1 MEFQSPPK
9 SVWSTFKNAYLRKR
23 NLRSFWNK
31 LDKKN
36 LSQELMNTMNCFL
49 LSESY
54 NWTSKFWRHLIIKH
68 LKFLSDKSASNNYQ
82 NTISQE
88 YAGFTYINEALI
100 KESCEKIKE
109 NKIELNINLFKKHD
123 EFSIT
128 ESINYN
134 LLVLILYE
142 NIKSKDVFKLKSMLS
157 PIEYFDLERKPLV
170 CLSYV
175 LLLKYIHW
183 GLVMKIIR
191 GATS

>member
-9 SVWSTFKNAYLRKR
+9 SVWSTFKNAYLRRR
-23 NLRSFWNK
+23 NLRNFWKK

-36 LSQELMNTMNCFL
+36 LSQELVNTMNSFL

-88 YAGFTYINEALI
+88 YSGFTYINEALI

-109 NKIELNINLFKKHD
+109 NKSHFFSIKNKSIFSHIRLNIFPD
-123 EFSIT
+123 GGIS
-128 ESINYN
+128 
-134 LLVLILYE
+134 
-142 NIKSKDVFKLKSMLS
+142 
-157 PIEYFDLERKPLV
+157 R
-170 CLSYV
+170 
-175 LLLKYIHW
+175 
-183 GLVMKIIR
+183 IR
-191 GATS
+191 IFGRTQ